1 MDRYIGSSIPI
12 GWNLA
17 RFPEKET
24 EYKKIRSK
32 SSLSTWSCNDSEE
45 LRENA
50 LGLALCEND
59 TVNFFRDH
67 FEWRKRKNES
77 QRKTFDAG

>member
-1 MDRYIGSSIPI
+1 MDWYIGSSIPI

-32 SSLSTWSCNDSEE
+32 SNLSEWRCNDSEE

-50 LGLALCEND
+50 LGLALLEKD
-59 TVNFFRDH
+59 IVSFFREQ
-67 FEWRKRKNES
+67 FEERLM
-77 QRKTFDAG
+77 